1 MCVQA
6 AAVLTRTD
14 VHWCETDS
22 HTNEIMRLGLRDDG
36 VHSPDFVRVEINPPK
51 QDFRRPLS
59 EWRFHTDQDI
69 VPDWYEPKS
78 AEAAVRD
85 ALPAWVAEHV
95 ILPGQYRDVI
105 TSGLVVAIYGS
116 VDWIGGSTRVNG
128 IGGSAR
134 VDRIGDSARVNGID
148 GSARVARIGGSA
160 RVDWIGGSANVAWIG
175 DSARVDRIGGSARVA
190 RIGGSARVDWIGDS
204 ANVAW
209 IGDSARVDR
218 IGDSARVDVITG
230 AACTHAYSDAACSAK
245 LEERGHII
253 DMRGDIPRIIVAA
266 T

>member
-36 VHSPDFVRVEINPPK
+36 VHSPDFVRVEINPTK

-128 IGGSAR
+128 I
-134 VDRIGDSARVNGID
+134 D
-148 GSARVARIGGSA
+148 
-160 RVDWIGGSANVAWIG
+160 
-175 DSARVDRIGGSARVA
+175 GSARVA

-218 IGDSARVDVITG
+218 IGGSANVDRIGDSARVDWIGDSARVDVITG

>member
-116 VDWIGGSTRVNG
+116 VDWIGGSTNVN
-128 IGGSAR
+128 
-134 VDRIGDSARVNGID
+134 
-148 GSARVARIGGSA
+148 
-160 RVDWIGGSANVAWIG
+160 WIG
-175 DSARVDRIGGSARVA
+175 DSARVDRIGGSAN
-190 RIGGSARVDWIGDS
+190 VDR
-204 ANVAW
+204 
-209 IGDSARVDR
+209 IGDSARVDW

>member
-116 VDWIGGSTRVNG
+116 VDWI
-128 IGGSAR
+128 
-134 VDRIGDSARVNGID
+134 D
-148 GSARVARIGGSA
+148 GSA
-160 RVDWIGGSANVAWIG
+160 RVDWI
-175 DSARVDRIGGSARVA
+175 D
-190 RIGGSARVDWIGDS
+190 
-204 ANVAW
+204 
-209 IGDSARVDR
+209 
-218 IGDSARVDVITG
+218 DSARVDVITG